1 MKKKEHKSKSLLWRL
16 SLVLLALVLSINLMA
31 QTITQT
37 GVVVDQNNEPMIG
50 VTVQTK
56 GTATGGITDLDGN
69 FTIKCNKGA
78 TLVFSF
84 MGYKTVEHKA
94 SGQRMK
100 IEMAE
105 DAQTLDEV
113 VIVGFGSMNKKH
125 ITGSMTSVDSKIL
138 EEKNSVNVFDAL
150 QGAAPGMQIVSN
162 SGAPGSSS
170 FVSIRGAS
178 TFSDEGVSPL
188 YVVDG
193 VVVDNIDDISA
204 NDIKQID
211 VMKDA
216 ASSAIYGARSAN
228 GVILITT
235 KSGESGKPRV
245 DARYQHSFYT
255 VARKLP
261 QVNAFESRLSMAASD
276 LNNPSKTLEKF
287 SERTHSVGMQ
297 YSTY

>member
-1 MKKKEHKSKSLLWRL
+1 MK
-16 SLVLLALVLSINLMA
+16 
-31 QTITQT
+31 TITKHLKRT
-37 GVVVDQNNEPMIG
+37 KTLCENNRKQQLTSTLYWVKFVSYLLLDKAMI
-50 VTVQTK
+50 
-56 GTATGGITDLDGN
+56 ILY
-69 FTIKCNKGA
+69 
-78 TLVFSF
+78 TLYFNMLYIISF
-84 MGYKTVEHKA
+84 
-94 SGQRMK
+94 
-100 IEMAE
+100 
-105 DAQTLDEV
+105 L
-113 VIVGFGSMNKKH
+113 
-125 ITGSMTSVDSKIL
+125 L

-245 DARYQHSFYT
+245 DVRYQHSFYT

-261 QVNAFESRLSMAASD
+261 QVNA
-276 LNNPSKTLEKF
+276 SK
-287 SERTHSVGMQ
+287 VV
-297 YSTY
+297 